1 VVNGLA
7 ADRVFRVGA
16 AHSIARTREVNR
28 AVAVRGTKIVA
39 VSPEPHGLDSLVGE
53 ATRVVDG
60 PDLTLLPAFCDA
72 HEHLLESAKNT
83 ALVPVD
89 QARSI
94 AEFAAAVRH
103 AADVAAEGQWV
114 QTSIAWHE
122 SNLAE
127 GRLPTRLEL
136 DAASPDH
143 PVLARRGGH
152 LAVANSA
159 ALRAAGI
166 TAATPD
172 PPGGA
177 IGHTDDGELN
187 GVLESAAVYRVL
199 AQVPPPAP
207 EALVEGLRRASG
219 AYAALGVGTIREALI
234 SVDELGV
241 YQAAWEAGALS
252 VRARPL
258 IRVPNDVGPQAA
270 IAMVEGLGVH
280 SGFGDDWLRIWGL
293 KLVLDGG
300 VEGGAMDEPYAND
313 PANSGHLN
321 WDPEVMFQVCLAA
334 VRRGWRIGTHTV
346 GDRAV
351 RVVLDVYERVT
362 NESGGLAPAT
372 LVVEHALL
380 VEPAQRARAVRLGVG
395 VTVQHALLWNMASE
409 MLTTWGP
416 GRTARVSPVDEWLA
430 AGTILAAGTDIVR
443 PFNPM
448 TNVWG
453 MVTRGTH
460 SAGIQGPEHAIDR
473 QTAIELYTAAGAR
486 LDRDGQRRGT
496 LAAGRLADIVAYPAD
511 PFSVDLDQLAGLAP
525 TFTMVGG
532 RVVHDPG
539 GLL

>member
-1 VVNGLA
+1 MNGLA

-83 ALVPVD
+83 ALVPVE

-172 PPGGA
+172 PPA
-177 IGHTDDGELN
+177 AP
-187 GVLESAAVYRVL
+187 SATPTMANST
-199 AQVPPPAP
+199 ACWKAPPCTGCWRRCRRP
-207 EALVEGLRRASG
+207 LRRRWSRG
-219 AYAALGVGTIREALI
+219 CVG
-234 SVDELGV
+234 
-241 YQAAWEAGALS
+241 
-252 VRARPL
+252 
-258 IRVPNDVGPQAA
+258 
-270 IAMVEGLGVH
+270 
-280 SGFGDDWLRIWGL
+280 
-293 KLVLDGG
+293 
-300 VEGGAMDEPYAND
+300 
-313 PANSGHLN
+313 
-321 WDPEVMFQVCLAA
+321 
-334 VRRGWRIGTHTV
+334 RR
-346 GDRAV
+346 
-351 RVVLDVYERVT
+351 
-362 NESGGLAPAT
+362 
-372 LVVEHALL
+372 
-380 VEPAQRARAVRLGVG
+380 
-395 VTVQHALLWNMASE
+395 
-409 MLTTWGP
+409 
-416 GRTARVSPVDEWLA
+416 
-430 AGTILAAGTDIVR
+430 
-443 PFNPM
+443 
-448 TNVWG
+448 
-453 MVTRGTH
+453 
-460 SAGIQGPEHAIDR
+460 
-473 QTAIELYTAAGAR
+473 
-486 LDRDGQRRGT
+486 
-496 LAAGRLADIVAYPAD
+496 
-511 PFSVDLDQLAGLAP
+511 AP
-525 TFTMVGG
+525 TPRWVWERSG
-532 RVVHDPG
+532 RR
-539 GLL
+539 